1 MTNKTKKEEPKESF
15 ELSLERLEDIVRKLE
30 SGDQGLEASLKLFE
44 DGASL
49 SKQLT
54 QRLEEAKHKVEVLTK
69 SGKEF
74 KVQALA
80 EE

>member
-1 MTNKTKKEEPKESF
+1 MNSKTKKEEPKESF
-15 ELSLERLEDIVRKLE
+15 ELSLERLEDIVRQLE

-44 DGASL
+44 DGSGL

-69 SGKEF
+69 QGQSYKAQPLGED
-74 KVQALA
+74 
-80 EE
+80 